1 MKVRFEWTIP
11 NALSILR
18 LLLIPVFAV
27 LYLTSG
33 DHPERMYW
41 SVGVL
46 LLSGLSDTLD
56 GYIARRFNQIS
67 ESGKLLDPLADKL
80 TQVAVLICVTVR
92 HPALIP
98 LLIICAVKEL
108 LQLIGGAILLR
119 GGDGGIEGSHWYGK
133 LATFVFYGVMA
144 VFLFF
149 ELRPMPMPPWLLI
162 TLITLVAV
170 LMLYA
175 FFRYFRLFLKIH
187 ATQEKMPEADGEK
200 GQEGL

>member
-33 DHPERMYW
+33 DHPERLYW
-41 SVGVL
+41 SVGAL
-46 LLSGLSDTLD
+46 LLSGLSDALD

-80 TQVAVLICVTVR
+80 TQVTVLVCVTVR
-92 HPALIP
+92 CPALIP

-149 ELRPMPMPPWLLI
+149 EFRPDAHAP
-162 TLITLVAV
+162 VAADHIDHIGSCADAV
-170 LMLYA
+170 CFLP
-175 FFRYFRLFLKIH
+175 LFPAVFEDACH
-187 ATQEKMPEADGEK
+187 TGENA
-200 GQEGL
+200 GGRR

>member
-33 DHPERMYW
+33 DHPERLYW
-41 SVGVL
+41 SVGAL
-46 LLSGLSDTLD
+46 LLSGLSDALD

-80 TQVAVLICVTVR
+80 TQVTVLVCVTVR
-92 HPALIP
+92 CPALIP
-98 LLIICAVKEL
+98 
-108 LQLIGGAILLR
+108 
-119 GGDGGIEGSHWYGK
+119 
-133 LATFVFYGVMA
+133 
-144 VFLFF
+144 
-149 ELRPMPMPPWLLI
+149 LLI

-175 FFRYFRLFLKIH
+175 FFRYFRLFLKMH

-200 GQEGL
+200 RQEGS